1 MQLIDKNG
9 KIFGKVNILDF
20 AVLLLVLLVVFI
32 VAINKFFPDRV
43 PGVIRRMPQQKE
55 FIVKVILD
63 KERNWLADYIKT
75 GDGQR
80 DLENNFMAEIIKVKK
95 AKIADNTYSV
105 IITLRLKANI
115 EPGGF
120 IVYGSNLLRP
130 GENFVLETKG
140 YLLKG
145 LVYSVE
151 ESAD

>member
-9 KIFGKVNILDF
+9 KIFGKVSILDF
-20 AVLLLVLLVVFI
+20 AVLLLVLLVIFA
-32 VAINKFFPDRV
+32 VAVNKFFPNRIHR
-43 PGVIRRMPQQKE
+43 VIRRMPQQKE
-55 FIVKVILD
+55 FVVKVILD
-63 KERNWLADYIKT
+63 KERNWLVNYINI

-95 AKIADNTYSV
+95 TKIIDNTYSV

-151 ESAD
+151 AFAD